1 MRAVGYG
8 ADRADDSP
16 SCLIDLQLPEPQ
28 PSAADLLVQVEAVSI
43 NPVDAKVRRRETP
56 APGEWRVLG
65 WDCAGTVLAVG
76 EAVSGFAVGD
86 PVWYAG
92 ALNRPGC
99 NSERHVVD
107 HRLVGHRPPGWS
119 AAEAAALPL
128 TAITAWE
135 LLFDRLRLPSHPSA
149 DSPQTLLVVGA
160 AGGVGSVLV
169 QLARALTPLT
179 VVGTASRAPSRQW
192 LAQLGVEHVIDHHQ
206 PLAPQLAALALPP
219 VAAAI
224 SLTHSAAHFAA
235 LVELLAPQGSLALID
250 DPDPR
255 AIDVLALKRKSLS
268 LHWELMFTRSLYQ
281 TPDMAEQGQILGRV
295 AALAAAGSVCSTL
308 QRTLGPI
315 DAAQLRQAHGWIESG
330 QAIGKAVL
338 AGWG

>member
-8 ADRADDSP
+8 ASRADDGP
-16 SCLIDLQLPEPQ
+16 SCLIDLELPEPL
-28 PSAADLLVQVEAVSI
+28 PGASDLLVQVEAVSI
-43 NPVDAKVRRRETP
+43 NPVDAKVRRRDTP
-56 APGEWRVLG
+56 AAGDWRVLG
-65 WDCAGTVLAVG
+65 WDCAGTVLALG

-99 NSERHVVD
+99 NSERHLVD
-107 HRLVGHRPPGWS
+107 HRLVGHRPSGWS

-135 LLFDRLRLPSHPSA
+135 LLFDRLRLPRHPAASV
-149 DSPQTLLVVGA
+149 PQTLLVVGA
-160 AGGVGSVLV
+160 AGGVGSILV

-179 VVGTASRAPSRQW
+179 VVGTASRDSSRRW
-192 LAQLGVEHVIDHHQ
+192 LEQLGVEHVLNHHQ
-206 PLAPQLAALALPP
+206 PLAPQLAALDLPP
-219 VAAAI
+219 VRAAI
-224 SLTHSAAHFAA
+224 SLTHSGDHYAD

-268 LHWELMFTRSLYQ
+268 LHWELMFTRSLFQ
-281 TPDMAEQGQILGRV
+281 TPDMAEQGQILERV
-295 AALAAAGSVCSTL
+295 AELAQAGRLRTTL
-308 QRTLGPI
+308 QGCVGPI
-315 DAAQLRQAHGWIESG
+315 DAEHLRQAHSWIETG
-330 QAIGKAVL
+330 AAMGKWVL
-338 AGWG
+338 EGWP